1 MLSTSIKATCFS
13 CLLTCILAGYNS
25 ELNAA
30 TRDSSTFG
38 ITNYAFA
45 SYIGTGFYS
54 TSGQD
59 VFVFQLPFKHII
71 KEETDEEAGWRLNL
85 PLTLGFINFSDLNLE
100 NVPELDDVGTITFL
114 PGIEYRK
121 KITTDWT
128 LIPFADYGF
137 ARDFNHTNNILI
149 IGLGI
154 KSYIDFH
161 VDAGVLTLGNR
172 FLYARESKQD
182 ADSNSDYTRILTGL
196 NFRFDQQASMA
207 GEDLGINLYYANY
220 YYPDDLVFLDRT
232 TSPVRVGYEN
242 EIGFTIDNISDF
254 LIFSDLQLGFGVRFG
269 NDIRVYRLL
278 FSAPF

>member
-1 MLSTSIKATCFS
+1 MKAFCCA
-13 CLLTCILAGYNS
+13 CLLFSLFAVQSST
-25 ELNAA
+25 LNAA
-30 TRDSSTFG
+30 TKDSSTFG

-71 KEETDEEAGWRLNL
+71 KQETDEEAGWRLNL
-85 PLTLGFINFSDLNLE
+85 PLTLGFINFSGLDSEEL
-100 NVPELDDVGTITFL
+100 PELDDVGTITFL

-121 KITTDWT
+121 KITSDWT

-137 ARDFNHTNNILI
+137 ARDFNHSNNVLI

-154 KSYIDFH
+154 KSYVNFH
-161 VDAGVLTLGNR
+161 TEDGVLTLGNR
-172 FLYARESKQD
+172 FLYARESKEE
-182 ADSNSDYTRILTGL
+182 AESNSDYTRILTGL
-196 NFRFDQQASMA
+196 NYRFDQQARVA
-207 GEDLGINLYYANY
+207 GGDLGINIYYANY

-242 EIGFTIDNISDF
+242 ELGFTIDNISNF
-254 LIFSDLQLGFGVRFG
+254 LFFSELQLGFGVRFG

>member
-1 MLSTSIKATCFS
+1 MKAFCCA
-13 CLLTCILAGYNS
+13 CLLFSLFAVQSST
-25 ELNAA
+25 LNAA
-30 TRDSSTFG
+30 TKDSSTFG

-71 KEETDEEAGWRLNL
+71 KQETVEEAGWRLNL
-85 PLTLGFINFSDLNLE
+85 PLTLGFINFSGLDSEEL
-100 NVPELDDVGTITFL
+100 PELDDVGTITFL

-121 KITTDWT
+121 KITSDWT

-137 ARDFNHTNNILI
+137 ARDFNHTNNVLI

-154 KSYIDFH
+154 KSYVNFH
-161 VDAGVLTLGNR
+161 TEDGVLTLGNR
-172 FLYARESKQD
+172 FLYARESKEE
-182 ADSNSDYTRILTGL
+182 AESNSDYTRILTGL
-196 NFRFDQQASMA
+196 NYRFDQQARVA
-207 GEDLGINLYYANY
+207 GGDLGINIYYANY

-242 EIGFTIDNISDF
+242 ELGFTIDNISNF
-254 LIFSDLQLGFGVRFG
+254 LFFSELQLGFGVRFG

>member
-1 MLSTSIKATCFS
+1 MKAFCCA
-13 CLLTCILAGYNS
+13 CLLFSLFAVQSST
-25 ELNAA
+25 LNAA
-30 TRDSSTFG
+30 TKDSSTFG

-71 KEETDEEAGWRLNL
+71 KQETVEEAGWRLNL
-85 PLTLGFINFSDLNLE
+85 PLTLGFINFSGLDSEEL
-100 NVPELDDVGTITFL
+100 PELDDVGTITFL

-121 KITTDWT
+121 KITSDWT

-137 ARDFNHTNNILI
+137 ARDFNHSNNVLI

-154 KSYIDFH
+154 KSYVNFH
-161 VDAGVLTLGNR
+161 TEDGVLTLGNR
-172 FLYARESKQD
+172 FLYARESKEE
-182 ADSNSDYTRILTGL
+182 AESNSDYTRILTGL
-196 NFRFDQQASMA
+196 NYRFDQQARVA
-207 GEDLGINLYYANY
+207 GGDLGINIYYANY

-242 EIGFTIDNISDF
+242 ELGFTIDNISNF
-254 LIFSDLQLGFGVRFG
+254 LFFSELQLGFGVRFG